1 MGRQIKVE
9 MEFCNS
15 EKVDMLLVYGEYHKN
30 AIRAKAM
37 YAERYPERNQPY
49 LRECVNRFDK
59 PEVLRLILSRRLRIM
74 IDVVLINTVT

>member
-1 MGRQIKVE
+1 MK
-9 MEFCNS
+9 FCNS
-15 EKVDMLLVYGEYHKN
+15 EKVDMLLVYGECHKN

-37 YAERYPERNQPY
+37 YAERYLERNHLESH
-49 LRECVNRFDK
+49 LRKCVNRFDE